1 MKHTTTTTENNNK
14 LKNMEEEKR
23 KRSSTNFI
31 EARTHIWNHIL
42 RYLDS
47 LSLKCAVEVGVP
59 DAIHNHG
66 NPMTLSEL
74 VQALH
79 IPTSR
84 APFLQRIIRT
94 LVNSGFFFSLTRKE
108 LDGSNEEEVYGLT
121 TSSEL
126 LIKGSTN
133 SLAPLVVFISGLE
146 AEMAGQAMSP
156 WIKRASD
163 GGDDENKTPFHVA
176 YGKSVFEFASERS
189 EFNALFNEAMA
200 SDSKLFMGEV
210 VKEWG
215 DVLFGKLRSLVDV
228 GGGTGGAALM
238 IAEAFQSVK
247 CSVLDLAHVVDMQ
260 PENGLVEFVKGD
272 MFVHVPAADAV
283 LLKWILHDWSD
294 EECVKILKKCKEAIP
309 NGGKVIIIEA
319 VVEHDVDSDETTKTQ
334 YLLDIHMMTFT
345 TGKERDENE
354 WKSIF
359 LQAGFPSYQIICDLG
374 VHCVIEVYP

>member
-1 MKHTTTTTENNNK
+1 
-14 LKNMEEEKR
+14 
-23 KRSSTNFI
+23 
-31 EARTHIWNHIL
+31 
-42 RYLDS
+42 
-47 LSLKCAVEVGVP
+47 
-59 DAIHNHG
+59 
-66 NPMTLSEL
+66 MTLSEL

-84 APFLQRIIRT
+84 APFLQRIMLI
-94 LVNSGFFFSLTRKE
+94 LVNSGFFFSFKRKE
-108 LDGSNEEEVYGLT
+108 LDGSNEEEVYDLT
-121 TSSEL
+121 TSSKL
-126 LIKGSTN
+126 LIKGSSN

-156 WIKRASD
+156 WIKRATD

-176 YGKSVFEFASERS
+176 YGKSVFEFASERP
-189 EFNALFNEAMA
+189 EFNALFNEAMV

-238 IAEAFQSVK
+238 IVEAFPAVK
-247 CSVLDLAHVVDMQ
+247 CSVLDLDDVVDMQ

-294 EECVKILKKCKEAIP
+294 EECVKILKICKEAIP
-309 NGGKVIIIEA
+309 NGGNVIIIEA
-319 VVEHDVDSDETTKTQ
+319 VVEHDVDPDETTKTQ

-359 LQAGFPSYQIICDLG
+359 LQASFPSYKIICDLG

>member
-1 MKHTTTTTENNNK
+1 M
-14 LKNMEEEKR
+14 
-23 KRSSTNFI
+23 
-31 EARTHIWNHIL
+31 L

-47 LSLKCAVEVGVP
+47 LSLKCAVELRVP

-66 NPMTLSEL
+66 SPMTLSEL
-74 VQALH
+74 IQALQ

-84 APFLQRIIRT
+84 APFLQRIMRI
-94 LVNSGFFFSLTRKE
+94 LVNSGFFFSFKRKE
-108 LDGSNEEEVYGLT
+108 LDGSNEEDVYDLT
-121 TSSEL
+121 TSSKL

-146 AEMAGQAMSP
+146 SEMAGQAMSA

-163 GGDDENKTPFHVA
+163 GDDENETPFNVA
-176 YGKSVFEFASERS
+176 YGGKSVFEFASERP

-200 SDSKLFMGEV
+200 CDSKLFMGEV

-228 GGGTGGAALM
+228 GGGTGGAAAM
-238 IAEAFQSVK
+238 IAEAFPAVK
-247 CSVLDLAHVVDMQ
+247 CSVLDLAHVVDMH

-272 MFVHVPAADAV
+272 MFVHVPTADAV
-283 LLKWILHDWSD
+283 LLKWILHDWSN

-309 NGGKVIIIEA
+309 NKGGKVIIIEA
-319 VVEHDVDSDETTKTQ
+319 VVEHDGDSDETTKTQ

-359 LQAGFPSYQIICDLG
+359 LQAGFPSYKIICDLG